1 MMVTSKTGGRGTAAR
16 DVRVEVR
23 AIRERMKRGGYP
35 LIILVSGV
43 HGIGK
48 TTLSHEL
55 AHRLGIRQRVGL
67 GAIVKTLIEFGLPA
81 DAPDGARIMDNVLDL
96 EDPASQLDAHA
107 RVLCRVVDRLVRT
120 YHAQDVHCII
130 DGVQLLP
137 RYLHLSPDVV
147 HLHLAV
153 SDFSAYIRQVR
164 GSASHKY
171 GEIEESTVRV
181 LGTLDRVLA
190 GEMQESQE
198 VVVLPHQR
206 PVGGVV
212 AEAVRVIYE
221 RYVQG
226 GGSDLCSG
234 NE

>member
-1 MMVTSKTGGRGTAAR
+1 MMTPSGTGGRGTAAR
-16 DVRVEVR
+16 DVRAEVR

-55 AHRLGIRQRVGL
+55 SRRLGIRQRVGL

-81 DAPDGARIMDNVLDL
+81 DTPGAAPMMDNVLDL

-107 RVLCRVVDRLVRT
+107 RVICRVVDRLVRT
-120 YHAQDVHCII
+120 YHAQGVHCVI

-137 RYLHLSPDVV
+137 RYLHLSPDVI

-153 SDFSAYIRQVR
+153 SDFGAYVRQVR

-171 GEIEESTVRV
+171 GEIEAATERA

-190 GEMQESQE
+190 REMQESQE
-198 VVVLPHQR
+198 VVVLPHRR

-212 AEAVRVIYE
+212 AEAIRLIHD

-226 GGSDLCSG
+226 GSGLCSG

>member
-1 MMVTSKTGGRGTAAR
+1 MMAPGNPADRGTVRR
-16 DVRVEVR
+16 DVRAEVG
-23 AIRERMKRGGYP
+23 AIRERMKRVGHP
-35 LIILVSGV
+35 LIVLVSGV

-55 AHRLGIRQRVGL
+55 SRRLGIRQRVGL

-81 DAPDGARIMDNVLDL
+81 EPPGGAQMMDNVLDL

-107 RVLCRVVDRLVRT
+107 RVICRVVDRLVRT
-120 YHAQDVHCII
+120 YHAQGVHCVI
-130 DGVQLLP
+130 DGVQLFP
-137 RYLHLSPDVV
+137 RYLHLPRGVI

-153 SDFSAYIRQVR
+153 SDFGAYIRQVR
-164 GSASHKY
+164 RSTSHKY
-171 GEIEESTVRV
+171 GEVEETTARA
-181 LGTLDRVLA
+181 LETLDRVLKS
-190 GEMQESQE
+190 EMQASQD

-206 PVGGVV
+206 PVGGEV
-212 AEAVRVIYE
+212 AEAIRVIHE
-221 RYVQG
+221 RYVQR

>member
-1 MMVTSKTGGRGTAAR
+1 MMTPSGTGGRGTAAR
-16 DVRVEVR
+16 DVRAEVR
-23 AIRERMKRGGYP
+23 AIRERMKCGGHP

-55 AHRLGIRQRVGL
+55 SRRLGIRQRVGL

-81 DAPDGARIMDNVLDL
+81 DAPGAAPMMDNVLDL

-107 RVLCRVVDRLVRT
+107 RVICRVVDRLVRT
-120 YHAQDVHCII
+120 YHAQDVHCVI

-137 RYLHLSPDVV
+137 RYLHLSPDVI

-164 GSASHKY
+164 RSASRKY
-171 GEIEESTVRV
+171 GEIEETTARV
-181 LGTLDRVLA
+181 LETLDRVLA
-190 GEMQESQE
+190 GEMHESRE
-198 VVVLPHQR
+198 VVILPHRR

-212 AEAVRVIYE
+212 AEAIRVIHE
-221 RYVQG
+221 RYVQRG
-226 GGSDLCSG
+226 GCDLCSG

>member
-1 MMVTSKTGGRGTAAR
+1 MMTPSGARGRGIAAR
-16 DVRVEVR
+16 DVRAEVR
-23 AIRERMKRGGYP
+23 AIREHMKRGGHP

-55 AHRLGIRQRVGL
+55 SRRLGIRQRVGL

-81 DAPDGARIMDNVLDL
+81 DTPGAAPMMDNVLDL

-107 RVLCRVVDRLVRT
+107 RVICRVVDRLVRT
-120 YHAQDVHCII
+120 YHAQDVHCVI

-137 RYLHLSPDVV
+137 RYLHLSPDVI

-153 SDFSAYIRQVR
+153 SDFGAYVRQVR

-171 GEIEESTVRV
+171 GEIEAATERA

-190 GEMQESQE
+190 REMQESQE
-198 VVVLPHQR
+198 VVVLPHRR

-212 AEAVRVIYE
+212 AEAIRLIHD

-226 GGSDLCSG
+226 GSGLCSG